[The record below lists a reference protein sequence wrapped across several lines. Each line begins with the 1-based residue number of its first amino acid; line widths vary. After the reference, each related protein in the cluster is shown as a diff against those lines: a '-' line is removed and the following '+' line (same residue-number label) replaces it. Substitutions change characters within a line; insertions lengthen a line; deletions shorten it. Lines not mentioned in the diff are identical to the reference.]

1 MNISYDSDEPEPS
14 ERRTNQEF
22 EEHVGRNDG
31 DRTARE
37 MQELVEAEVSDV
49 NQVTSDESTTSP
61 TSVLPDMSLP
71 LDQTYT
77 LTSENLELTSVSQPR
92 PVIPAPESSQNQL
105 GGDRNSRETEV
116 SFNGFFCA
124 L

>member
-1 MNISYDSDEPEPS
+1 MNVSYDSDEPETS

-22 EEHVGRNDG
+22 KEPFDEGQS
-31 DRTARE
+31 TQE
-37 MQELVEAEVSDV
+37 MQELVEAEASDV

-61 TSVLPDMSLP
+61 RSVLPDLSLP

-77 LTSENLELTSVSQPR
+77 LTSENSELASVSEPP
-92 PVIPAPESSQNQL
+92 PVIPAPDSSQNHQL
-105 GGDRNSRETEV
+105 GGDRNGRETEV
-116 SFNGFFCA
+116 SFNGFSCA